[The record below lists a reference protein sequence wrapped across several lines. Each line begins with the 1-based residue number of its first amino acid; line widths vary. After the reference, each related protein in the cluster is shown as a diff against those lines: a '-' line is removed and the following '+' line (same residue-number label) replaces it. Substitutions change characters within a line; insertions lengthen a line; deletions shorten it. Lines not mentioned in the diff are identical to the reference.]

1 MRQLSINEDSNIK
14 KKILGIFILIIVL
27 VVFLIFILYKN
38 NILFS
43 ESINYESSDNIQDKD
58 VINNNI
64 IENND
69 QERKDDLFKIELA
82 LEKYYDENNSYPVSE
97 NSIRLDDKNSEI
109 YKVLI
114 KYALDDDLQDPNDD
128 YYYEYISDGS
138 YFELSVRLGNSDD
151 ENCEMMDE
159 NICIYKKRTY
169 GKIVK
174 ILTQNEKGSNF
185 LEKIIS
191 IDTDNDTM
199 IMTGN
204 YLNDNDQKVIKILD
218 SPENIKIKKVKEIT
232 ETERK
237 RNNLILIGN
246 VDSNDLILNIY
257 KKRMVIENFNLV
269 DENNLYIA
277 TLKSSQSPWNTQ
289 KDIFIIET
297 GCLNGEISK
306 ETGSISVE
314 KIGENYY
321 HILLT
326 ADSDKFTLV
335 KSNKYIAEQSFL
347 KYILEL
353 DGKYVEI
360 YGYKKTC
367 DFEKIILTDSIAV
380 VSIDEIE

>member
-1 MRQLSINEDSNIK
+1 MRQLNINEDPNIK
-14 KKILGIFILIIVL
+14 KKILSVFILIIVL
-27 VVFLIFILYKN
+27 VVFLIFVLYNN
-38 NILFS
+38 NILFPK
-43 ESINYESSDNIQDKD
+43 SINYGSSDSLQDKD
-58 VINNNI
+58 IINNNI

-82 LEKYYDENNSYPVSE
+82 LEKYYNENNLYPVGE
-97 NSIRLDDKNSEI
+97 NGVRLDDKNSKI
-109 YKVLI
+109 YEAIIEYVQG
-114 KYALDDDLQDPNDD
+114 DDLQDPDDD

-138 YFELSVRLGNSDD
+138 YFELSARLGNLDD
-151 ENCEMMDE
+151 EDCEMMDE

-174 ILTQNEKGSNF
+174 VLTQNEKGSNF

-191 IDTDNDTM
+191 IDTDNNT
-199 IMTGN
+199 IIVTGN

-237 RNNLILIGN
+237 TNNLILIGN
-246 VDSNDLILNIY
+246 VDSNDLIFNVY
-257 KKRMVIENFNLV
+257 KKKIVIENLNLV
-269 DENNLYIA
+269 NENNLYTA
-277 TLKSSQSPWNTQ
+277 TLKSSQSPWNIQ

-306 ETGSISVE
+306 ETGNISVE
-314 KIGENYY
+314 KTGENYY
-321 HILLT
+321 HILLNT
-326 ADSDKFTLV
+326 DSDKFTLV
-335 KSNKYIAEQSFL
+335 KSNKYRAEQSFL
-347 KYILEL
+347 KCILEL
-353 DGKYVEI
+353 NGKDVEI

-380 VSIDEIE
+380 ASIDEIE